1 MTSEKGIPQV
11 CEWCE
16 GSEVSIEEAY
26 QFDKHKTSHLREEI
40 EGNLINNYQ
49 IEWGVLPHRPS

>member
-1 MTSEKGIPQV
+1 VNG
-11 CEWCE
+11 E
-16 GSEVSIEEAY
+16 GSEVSIEETY